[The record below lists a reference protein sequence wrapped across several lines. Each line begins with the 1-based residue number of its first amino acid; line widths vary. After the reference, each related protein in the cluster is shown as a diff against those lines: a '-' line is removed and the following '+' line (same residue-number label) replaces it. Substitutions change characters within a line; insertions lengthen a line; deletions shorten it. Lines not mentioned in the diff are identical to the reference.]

1 MIEAWFKLSEIIASS
16 EPKIVSNNP
25 ALASKQEE

>member
-16 EPKIVSNNP
+16 AVRRGSKTPP
-25 ALASKQEE
+25 FASKAAA